1 MFFCGG
7 KCRVWG
13 FVVGS
18 VRMVGSLV
26 VGSLVV
32 GSLVVGSLVVGSLV
46 VGCYIQ
52 LKDPNVGNP
61 YTVCA
66 QSVSAYTCM
75 TILCAVCVHQ

>member
-1 MFFCGG
+1 M
-7 KCRVWG
+7 
-13 FVVGS
+13 
-18 VRMVGSLV
+18 
-26 VGSLVV
+26 
-32 GSLVVGSLVVGSLV
+32 VGSLV

-66 QSVSAYTCM
+66 QSFSAYTCM